1 MLDTRVF
8 FKDFLKFVT
17 YAPSMAF
24 ATVKHQSLSSSATT
38 LWFVTIR
45 SLILM
50 AVFVSS
56 LLLSL
61 KSGLKDLWKSLGI
74 FLSSFKVFLN

>member
-1 MLDTRVF
+1 
-8 FKDFLKFVT
+8 
-17 YAPSMAF
+17 MAF

-61 KSGLKDLWKSLGI
+61 KSGLKDL
-74 FLSSFKVFLN
+74 